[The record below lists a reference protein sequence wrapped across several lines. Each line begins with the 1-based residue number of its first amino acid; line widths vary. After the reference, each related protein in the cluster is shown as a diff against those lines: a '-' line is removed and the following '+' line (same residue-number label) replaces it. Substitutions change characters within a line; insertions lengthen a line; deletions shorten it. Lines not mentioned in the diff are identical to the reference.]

1 MIRIIG
7 GRGSGKTTRLIAI
20 AMENHFDIMAPNIP
34 MAESIAATAQKM
46 GLPVKV
52 KRLNGLEI
60 RIGDI
65 NVILPRAAQG
75 QTRRDG
81 EPFMLERSIVIDEL
95 DRVLAALFPRATI
108 AGYTI
113 SDSEP
118 GDLPDGSRVHAAIF
132 DCEERYENCT
142 VQVLKNTVTGEI
154 SVGWW
159 QNNESEADRVH
170 REAIDSLDYEDYT

>member
-7 GRGSGKTTRLIAI
+7 GRASGKTQKLIAL
-20 AMENHFDIMAPNIP
+20 AMEKHYDIMAPSVP
-34 MAESIAATAQKM
+34 MAESIAFTARAM

-52 KRLNGLEI
+52 SRKNGLDI

-65 NVILPRAAQG
+65 NVVLPRAAQS

-81 EPFMLERSIVIDEL
+81 EPFMLEKAIVIDEL
-95 DRVLAALFPRATI
+95 DRLLAALFPRATI

-132 DCEERYENCT
+132 DCEERHENCT
-142 VQVLKNTVTGEI
+142 VQVLKNTITGEI

>member
-7 GRGSGKTTRLIAI
+7 GRATGKTQRLIAL
-20 AMENHFDIMAPNIP
+20 AVEKHYDIMAPSIS
-34 MAESIAATAQKM
+34 MAESIAATAQRM

-81 EPFMLERSIVIDEL
+81 ELFMLERAIVIDEL
-95 DRVLAALFPRATI
+95 DHVLAALFPRATI

-118 GDLPDGSRVHAAIF
+118 GDLPDGGRVHASIF
-132 DCEERYENCT
+132 DLVDVYENCT
-142 VQVLKNTVTGEI
+142 VQVLKNSITGEI

-159 QNNESEADRVH
+159 HVDEPEADRIH
-170 REAIDSLDYEDYT
+170 REAIDSLDHEDYT